1 MDYLDPAAPTCPHLH
16 THTHAHT
23 HTHIHTHTRTITHIH
38 THTHTHLNTLLAC
51 EPQVTTVNEHF
62 KVTQSPHDVSK
73 QLHFDDD
80 EDTQRLVKLK
90 KSEQKKKAKQK
101 TDEYNGDGSEAT
113 KTKKKGSK
121 KSDKTPAKDGSENI
135 ESSTTPSYKRTGSNE
150 AIQDAAVAMKSTAA
164 LISETSTSAI
174 ETGDTFQLMLQA
186 ALDTATLMGQRP
198 RGVAYDSQ

>member
-16 THTHAHT
+16 THTHT
-23 HTHIHTHTRTITHIH
+23 HTHTRTYTLTHARSH
-38 THTHTHLNTLLAC
+38 TYTHTHTHLHTLLAC

-101 TDEYNGDGSEAT
+101 TDKYDGSAT
-113 KTKKKGSK
+113 TKSKKGSK

-135 ESSTTPSYKRTGSNE
+135 ESSTTPRYKRTGSNE

-174 ETGDTFQLMLQA
+174 ETGDTVQIMMQA
-186 ALDTATLMGQRP
+186 ALDTA
-198 RGVAYDSQ
+198 

>member
-23 HTHIHTHTRTITHIH
+23 HTHIHTHTRTITHTH

-101 TDEYNGDGSEAT
+101 TDKYDGSAT
-113 KTKKKGSK
+113 TNSK
-121 KSDKTPAKDGSENI
+121 KVSKNSDKTPAKGGSKNNRVERGGTGCRRSDEVDGS
-135 ESSTTPSYKRTGSNE
+135 TDPSDINVSNRDGRHVSDHDAGS
-150 AIQDAAVAMKSTAA
+150 A
-164 LISETSTSAI
+164 
-174 ETGDTFQLMLQA
+174 
-186 ALDTATLMGQRP
+186 
-198 RGVAYDSQ
+198 